1 MQKYIKHSIGI
12 TYIVLLSPFILLG
25 FILNEIV
32 DAIKGGIQLSDYV
45 GNLIAR
51 WME

>member
-1 MQKYIKHSIGI
+1 MQKYIKHGIAI

-25 FILNEIV
+25 FILNEIA
-32 DAIKGGIQLSDYV
+32 DAIKNGIQLSDYV

-51 WME
+51 WIK